1 MKILFSPAG
10 DTDPVRGFYD
20 GAMLHIIRHHGPMDK
35 GIIFLTKDMEM
46 KEEETNCYTA
56 GIRSVNPDCNIEFI
70 KSGITDP
77 HQFESL
83 TALQDAYADARKRY
97 PEAEWYLN
105 LSSGTPQIKAVMA
118 LLALDYP
125 DAKAI
130 QVSTPEKKSNRGNEP
145 WQNKEDLEQMLELN
159 EDNGSLSAN
168 RCSISDLTLLK
179 KHSLELQIKSLVQ
192 NYEYEGA
199 FRLIKQNKVLFSEI
213 TEKLLQHAVNR
224 ENLMW
229 RKANKIISRYQNT
242 PLISKAGDF
251 EEFFQVMELRQKK
264 KQLPEFI
271 VKISPVLTELGET
284 YLDKIKELDIS
295 RCGYQ
300 STKGFRIDREK
311 MNAFDPYLVQFLDRE
326 LRGTLRS
333 GWLSFNIIAYIC
345 QYYSEN
351 SEKNNEEHQEITKAF
366 LQLRKV
372 EEKVRHRIAHEIIT
386 NIDES
391 EIQKLTQGTI
401 DKGLKSAQI
410 LYLLHRTTKLIRG
423 EDVHWDYDQLN
434 EKIIESL

>member
-20 GAMLHIIRHHGPMDK
+20 GGMLHIIRHHGPMDK
-35 GIIFLTKDMEM
+35 VIIFLTKDMEM

-56 GIRSVNPDCNIEFI
+56 GICSVNPDCDIEFI

-77 HQFESL
+77 HQFEPL
-83 TALQDAYADARKRY
+83 TALQDAYVNARKRY
-97 PEAEWYLN
+97 PETEWYFN

-130 QVSTPEKKSNRGNEP
+130 QVSTPENKSNRGNGP
-145 WQNKEDLEQMLELN
+145 WKTKEDLEQMLALN
-159 EDNGSLSAN
+159 EDHDSFKPD
-168 RCSISDLTLLK
+168 RCSISDLALLK
-179 KHSLELQIKSLVQ
+179 KHSLKLQIKSLVQ

-199 FRLIKQNKVLFSEI
+199 LRLIRQNQALFSEI
-213 TEKLLQHAVNR
+213 AEKLLCHAVYR

-229 RKANKIISRYQNT
+229 REANKIISRYRDT

-251 EEFFQVMELRQKK
+251 EEFFRVMELRQKK

-271 VKISPVLTELGET
+271 MKISPVLKELGET

-311 MNAFDPYLVQFLDRE
+311 MNAFDPHMIQFLESE
-326 LRGTLRS
+326 LETTLKS
-333 GWLSFNIIAYIC
+333 GPLYFNIITYIC

-372 EEKVRHRIAHEIIT
+372 EEKVRNLVAHEIT
-386 NIDES
+386 NIDEIK
-391 EIQKLTQGTI
+391 IQKFTQGNM
-401 DKGLKSAQI
+401 DKGLTSAQI
-410 LYLLHRTTKLIRG
+410 LHLLHRITKLIRG
-423 EDVHWDYDQLN
+423 EDVYWDYGQLN
-434 EKIIESL
+434 EKIIDSL

>member
-1 MKILFSPAG
+1 M
-10 DTDPVRGFYD
+10 
-20 GAMLHIIRHHGPMDK
+20 
-35 GIIFLTKDMEM
+35 
-46 KEEETNCYTA
+46 
-56 GIRSVNPDCNIEFI
+56 
-70 KSGITDP
+70 
-77 HQFESL
+77 
-83 TALQDAYADARKRY
+83 
-97 PEAEWYLN
+97 
-105 LSSGTPQIKAVMA
+105 
-118 LLALDYP
+118 
-125 DAKAI
+125 
-130 QVSTPEKKSNRGNEP
+130 
-145 WQNKEDLEQMLELN
+145 
-159 EDNGSLSAN
+159 
-168 RCSISDLTLLK
+168 
-179 KHSLELQIKSLVQ
+179 Q

-213 TEKLLQHAVNR
+213 TEKLLEHAVYR

-229 RKANKIISRYQNT
+229 REANKIISLYQNT
-242 PLISKAGDF
+242 PLISKAGNF

-271 VKISPVLTELGET
+271 MKISPVLKELGET
-284 YLDKIKELDIS
+284 YLDKIKEFDIS

-311 MNAFDPYLVQFLDRE
+311 MNVFDPYLVQFLERE
-326 LRGTLRS
+326 LGATLKS
-333 GWLSFNIIAYIC
+333 GPLYFNIITYIC

-372 EEKVRHRIAHEIIT
+372 EEKVRNLVAHEIT
-386 NIDES
+386 NIDELK
-391 EIQKLTQGTI
+391 IQKFTQGTI

-410 LYLLHRTTKLIRG
+410 LQLLHRTTKLIRG

>member
-20 GAMLHIIRHHGPMDK
+20 GGMLHIIRHHGPMDK
-35 GIIFLTKDMEM
+35 VIIFLTKDMEM

-70 KSGITDP
+70 KSAITDP

-159 EDNGSLSAN
+159 EDNRSLSAN
-168 RCSISDLTLLK
+168 RCNISNLTLLK
-179 KHSLELQIKSLVQ
+179 KHSLKLQIKSLVQ

-213 TEKLLQHAVNR
+213 TEKLLRHAVYR

-229 RKANKIISRYQNT
+229 REANKIISRYQNT

-251 EEFFQVMELRQKK
+251 EEFFRVMELRQKK

-271 VKISPVLTELGET
+271 MKISPVLKELGET

-295 RCGYQ
+295 HCGYQ
-300 STKGFRIDREK
+300 SKKGFIIDRKK
-311 MNAFDPYLVQFLDRE
+311 MNVFDPYLVQFLERE
-326 LRGTLRS
+326 LGATLKS
-333 GWLSFNIIAYIC
+333 GPLYFNIITYIC

-372 EEKVRHRIAHEIIT
+372 EEKVRNRVAHEIT
-386 NIDES
+386 NIDEL
-391 EIQKLTQGTI
+391 EIQKFTQSTI

-410 LYLLHRTTKLIRG
+410 LYLLHRTIKLIRG
-423 EDVHWDYDQLN
+423 EDVYWDYDQLN